1 MAQNINYFA
10 VVALTVTGCGLATP
24 RTGQI
29 IAPGVAEAIFEA
41 RANQTDILQVR
52 VVFPAEEDGRPKA
65 GPFPAVVY
73 VQGGFVPTA
82 RYVWQAEFLARHG
95 FVVALPDHTLDLAFF
110 SIENGAVA
118 KELLVHPPEG
128 SLLTGLV
135 DSKRVAVAGHS
146 LGGVVAIKLAL
157 LKGFGALVAQ
167 ASFSDTADDSK
178 LPALGMPSLFLAG
191 SSDCQA
197 KRAQV
202 EAGWAK
208 MPAPTALVVL
218 PGMTHFGFTDTDA
231 DDAVKCPPQA
241 PLADSHARIE
251 ATMIGFLDAAFSGSG
266 ASVGEASLRA
276 VAGAEVSTR

>member
-1 MAQNINYFA
+1 MAQKFKYIG
-10 VVALTVTGCGLATP
+10 VLALTVMGCGLATP
-24 RTGQI
+24 RNGQI
-29 IAPGVAEAIFEA
+29 IAPGVGEAIFEA

-52 VVFPAEEDGRPKA
+52 VLFPAEGDGRPKP

-82 RYVWQAEFLARHG
+82 RYVWQAEFLAQHG
-95 FVVALPDHTLDLAFF
+95 YVVALPDHALDLAFF

-118 KELLVHPPEG
+118 RALLVSPPEG

-157 LKGFGALVAQ
+157 FKGFGALIAQ

-191 SSDCQA
+191 GSDCQA

-208 MPAPTALVVL
+208 MPSPTALVVL
-218 PGMTHFGFTDTDA
+218 PGTTHFGFTDTDA
-231 DDAVKCPPQA
+231 DDAVRCPPQT

-251 ATMIGFLDAAFSGSG
+251 ATMIGFLDAAFAQSG
-266 ASVGEASLRA
+266 ATVGETSLRA